1 MPFLGMVLHLQ
12 LIISTME
19 TSTILISIGVLIA
32 LLIVYY
38 YFYQRDKKALPEE
51 IKVNTPPAQAP
62 SSTQPLQLA
71 AYERLV
77 ILADR
82 IAIPN
87 LISRTSQPG
96 LSKTQMQQLLT
107 QTIRQEFDHNLSQ
120 QIYVSADAW
129 EGVRNLKDQNIHLIN
144 QVASVLPPEANGL
157 DLNKKIL
164 DFVLNQPHGSM
175 HTLVQE
181 VISGEARKLMR

>member
-1 MPFLGMVLHLQ
+1 
-12 LIISTME
+12 ME

-38 YFYQRDKKALPEE
+38 YFYQKDKKA
-51 IKVNTPPAQAP
+51 VPAEVKTETLQTIAP
-62 SSTQPLQLA
+62 AASTQPLQLA

-87 LISRTSQPG
+87 LISRSSQPG
-96 LSKTQMQQLLT
+96 LSKSEMQQLLT
-107 QTIRQEFDHNLSQ
+107 QTIKQEYDHNLSQ

-129 EGVRNLKDQNIHLIN
+129 EAVRSLKDQNIHLIN
-144 QVASVLPPEANGL
+144 QVASVLPAEANGM
-157 DLNKKIL
+157 DLSKKIL
-164 DFVLNQPHGSM
+164 DFIVNQPQGSM

-181 VISGEARKLMR
+181 VISAEAKKVMK

>member
-1 MPFLGMVLHLQ
+1 
-12 LIISTME
+12 ME

-38 YFYQRDKKALPEE
+38 YFYQKDKKALPEE
-51 IKVNTPPAQAP
+51 IKVNTPLAPAAA
-62 SSTQPLQLA
+62 STQPLQLA

-87 LISRTSQPG
+87 LISRTSEPG
-96 LSKTQMQQLLT
+96 LNKTQMQQLLT
-107 QTIRQEFDHNLSQ
+107 QTIKQEYEHNLSQ

-129 EGVRNLKDQNIHLIN
+129 EAVRNLKDQNIHLIN
-144 QVASVLPPEANGL
+144 QVASVLPAEANGL
-157 DLNKKIL
+157 DLSKKIL
-164 DFVLNQPHGSM
+164 DFVLNQPQGSM

-181 VISGEARKLMR
+181 AISGEAKKLMK

>member
-1 MPFLGMVLHLQ
+1 M
-12 LIISTME
+12 IE

-38 YFYQRDKKALPEE
+38 YFYQKDKKSVPADIPA
-51 IKVNTPPAQAP
+51 NTTAVVPAT
-62 SSTQPLQLA
+62 TQPLQLA

-87 LISRTSQPG
+87 LVSRSNQPG
-96 LSKTQMQQLLT
+96 LGKAEMQQLLT
-107 QTIRQEFDHNLSQ
+107 QTIKQEFDHNLSQ

-129 EGVRNLKDQNIHLIN
+129 EAVRNLKDQNIHLIN
-144 QVASVLPPEANGL
+144 QVASVLPAEANGL

-164 DFVLNQPHGSM
+164 DFVLNQPQGSM

-181 VISGEARKLMR
+181 AISAEAKKLMK

>member
-144 QVASVLPPEANGL
+144 QVASVLPAEANGL

>member
-1 MPFLGMVLHLQ
+1 M
-12 LIISTME
+12 ME
-19 TSTILISIGVLIA
+19 TSTILISVGVLIA

-38 YFYQRDKKALPEE
+38 YFYQKDKKALPEE
-51 IKVNTPPAQAP
+51 IKVSAPTAAAPA
-62 SSTQPLQLA
+62 STQPLQLA

-87 LISRTSQPG
+87 LISRSSQQG
-96 LSKTQMQQLLT
+96 LSKTDMQQLLT
-107 QTIRQEFDHNLSQ
+107 QTIKQEYDHNLSQ

-129 EGVRNLKDQNIHLIN
+129 EAVRSLKDQNIHFIN
-144 QVASVLPPEANGL
+144 QVASVLPPEANGM
-157 DLNKKIL
+157 DLSKKIL
-164 DFVLNQPHGSM
+164 DFVLNQPQGSM

-181 VISGEARKLMR
+181 VISGEAKKLMK

>member
-1 MPFLGMVLHLQ
+1 MDTTT
-12 LIISTME
+12 II
-19 TSTILISIGVLIA
+19 ISIGVLIA
-32 LLIVYY
+32 LLILYY
-38 YFYQRDKKALPEE
+38 YFYQKDKKTLPEE
-51 IKVNTPPAQAP
+51 IKPAVASTVP
-62 SSTQPLQLA
+62 AASTQPLQLA

-87 LISRTSQPG
+87 LISRSSQPG
-96 LSKTQMQQLLT
+96 LNKTQMQQLLV
-107 QTIRQEFDHNLSQ
+107 QTVRQEFDHNLSQ

-129 EGVRNLKDQNIHLIN
+129 EAVRNLKDQNIHLIN
-144 QVASVLPPEANGL
+144 QVASVLPAEANGL

-164 DFVLNQPHGSM
+164 DFVLNQPQGSM

-181 VISGEARKLMR
+181 VISAEAKKLMK

>member
-1 MPFLGMVLHLQ
+1 
-12 LIISTME
+12 ME
-19 TSTILISIGVLIA
+19 TSTILISIGVLVA

-38 YFYQRDKKALPEE
+38 YFYQKDKKTLPEE
-51 IKVNTPPAQAP
+51 IKLNPTAPAAAP
-62 SSTQPLQLA
+62 ASTQPLQLA

-87 LISRTSQPG
+87 LVSRSNQPG
-96 LSKTQMQQLLT
+96 MDKSQMQQLLT

-129 EGVRNLKDQNIHLIN
+129 EAVRNLKDQNIHLIN
-144 QVASVLPPEANGL
+144 QVASVLPPEASGL
-157 DLNKKIL
+157 DLSKKIL
-164 DFVLNQPHGSM
+164 DFILNQPQGSM

-181 VISGEARKLMR
+181 VISAEAKKLMR

>member
-1 MPFLGMVLHLQ
+1 
-12 LIISTME
+12 ME

-38 YFYQRDKKALPEE
+38 YFYQKDKKSLPEE
-51 IKVNTPPAQAP
+51 IKINTPATPAP
-62 SSTQPLQLA
+62 SSTQPMQLA

-87 LISRTSQPG
+87 LISRVSQPG
-96 LSKTQMQQLLT
+96 LTKTDMQQLLT
-107 QTIRQEFDHNLSQ
+107 QTIKQEYDHNLSQ

-129 EGVRNLKDQNIHLIN
+129 EAVRNLKDQNMHLIN
-144 QVASVLPPEANGL
+144 QVASVLPAEANGL
-157 DLNKKIL
+157 DLSKKIL

-175 HTLVQE
+175 HTLVQD
-181 VISGEARKLMR
+181 VISGEAKKLMR

>member
-1 MPFLGMVLHLQ
+1 
-12 LIISTME
+12 ME

-38 YFYQRDKKALPEE
+38 YFYQKDKKTLPEE
-51 IKVNTPPAQAP
+51 IKVSYPGCKRCPA
-62 SSTQPLQLA
+62 STQPLQLA

-87 LISRTSQPG
+87 LISRSNQPG
-96 LSKTQMQQLLT
+96 LSKTEMQQLLT
-107 QTIRQEFDHNLSQ
+107 QTVKQEYDHNLSQ

-129 EGVRNLKDQNIHLIN
+129 EAVRSLKDQNIHLIN
-144 QVASVLPPEANGL
+144 QVAAVLPAEANGL
-157 DLNKKIL
+157 DLSKKIL
-164 DFVLNQPHGSM
+164 DFVLNQPQGS
-175 HTLVQE
+175 HAHLVQE
-181 VISGEARKLMR
+181 GDQR

>member
-1 MPFLGMVLHLQ
+1 M
-12 LIISTME
+12 ME
-19 TSTILISIGVLIA
+19 TSTIIISIGVLVV
-32 LLIVYY
+32 LLIVYF
-38 YFYQRDKKALPEE
+38 YFYQRDKKGLPQE
-51 IKVNTPPAQAP
+51 IKVNAPQAAPA
-62 SSTQPLQLA
+62 SGTQPLQLA

-87 LISRTSQPG
+87 LISRNNEPG
-96 LSKTQMQQLLT
+96 LTKSEMQQLLT
-107 QTIRQEFDHNLSQ
+107 QTIKQEYDHNLSQ

-129 EGVRNLKDQNIHLIN
+129 DAVRSLKDQNTHLIN
-144 QVASVLPPEANGL
+144 QVASSLPKEANGT

-164 DFVLNQPHGSM
+164 EFVMSQPNGSM

-181 VISGEARKLMR
+181 VISGEAKKLMK

>member
-1 MPFLGMVLHLQ
+1 
-12 LIISTME
+12 ME

-38 YFYQRDKKALPEE
+38 YFYQKDKKSIPEE
-51 IKVNTPPAQAP
+51 IKVNTPPPAVPA
-62 SSTQPLQLA
+62 STQPLQLA

-87 LISRTSQPG
+87 LISRSNQPG
-96 LSKTQMQQLLT
+96 LSKTDMQQLLT
-107 QTIRQEFDHNLSQ
+107 QTIKQEYEHNLSQ

-129 EGVRNLKDQNIHLIN
+129 DAVRSLKDQNIHLVN
-144 QVASVLPPEANGL
+144 QVASVLPAEANGM

-164 DFVLNQPHGSM
+164 DFVLNQPQGSM

-181 VISGEARKLMR
+181 AISAEAKRLMK

>member
-1 MPFLGMVLHLQ
+1 
-12 LIISTME
+12 ME

-32 LLIVYY
+32 LLILYY
-38 YFYQRDKKALPEE
+38 YFYQKDKKSVDAE
-51 IKVNTPPAQAP
+51 IKAVPAPVAAP
-62 SSTQPLQLA
+62 TSTQPLQLA

-87 LISRTSQPG
+87 LISRSNQPG
-96 LSKTQMQQLLT
+96 LSKTDMQQLLT
-107 QTIRQEFDHNLSQ
+107 QTIKQEFDHNISQ

-129 EGVRNLKDQNIHLIN
+129 EAVRSLKDQNIHLIN
-144 QVASVLPPEANGL
+144 QVASVLPTEANGM

-164 DFVLNQPHGSM
+164 DFVLNQPQGPM
-175 HTLVQE
+175 HTLVQDA
-181 VISGEARKLMR
+181 ISAEAKKLMK

>member
-1 MPFLGMVLHLQ
+1 
-12 LIISTME
+12 ME

-38 YFYQRDKKALPEE
+38 YFYQKDKKALPQQ
-51 IKVNTPPAQAP
+51 VQPAAPPAQVPA
-62 SSTQPLQLA
+62 STQPLQLA

-87 LISRTSQPG
+87 LISRTSEPG
-96 LSKTQMQQLLT
+96 LSKVQMQQLLT
-107 QTIRQEFDHNLSQ
+107 QTIKQEYDHNLSQ

-129 EGVRNLKDQNIHLIN
+129 EAVRNLKDQNIHLIN
-144 QVASVLPPEANGL
+144 QVASVLPAEANGM
-157 DLNKKIL
+157 DLSKKIL
-164 DFVLNQPHGSM
+164 DFVLNQPQGSM

-181 VISGEARKLMR
+181 TISGEAKKLLK

>member
-1 MPFLGMVLHLQ
+1 
-12 LIISTME
+12 ME

-32 LLIVYY
+32 LLVVYY
-38 YFYQRDKKALPEE
+38 YFYQKDKKTLPEE
-51 IKVNTPPAQAP
+51 IKVNAPAAPVVSPP

-87 LISRTSQPG
+87 LISRISQPG
-96 LSKTQMQQLLT
+96 LTKTDMQQLLT
-107 QTIRQEFDHNLSQ
+107 QTIKQEYEHNLSQ

-129 EGVRNLKDQNIHLIN
+129 ETIRSLKDQNIHLIN
-144 QVASVLPPEANGL
+144 QVASVLPAEANGL
-157 DLNKKIL
+157 DLSKKIL
-164 DFVLNQPHGSM
+164 DFVLNQPQGSM

-181 VISGEARKLMR
+181 AISGEAKKLMR

>member
-1 MPFLGMVLHLQ
+1 MDSTTI
-12 LIISTME
+12 IISA
-19 TSTILISIGVLIA
+19 IVLA
-32 LLIVYY
+32 VLLIL
-38 YFYQRDKKALPEE
+38 YFYFYKKDKKSIAQE
-51 IKVNTPPAQAP
+51 TGAPAAPQPVQAG
-62 SSTQPLQLA
+62 TQTLQLA

-87 LISRTSQPG
+87 LISRTSEPG
-96 LSKTQMQQLLT
+96 LSKLQMQQLLT
-107 QTIRQEFDHNLSQ
+107 QTIKQEYDHNLSQ

-129 EGVRNLKDQNIHLIN
+129 EAVRNLKDQNIHLIN
-144 QVASVLPPEANGL
+144 QVASVLPAEANGI
-157 DLNKKIL
+157 DLSKKIL

-181 VISGEARKLMR
+181 TISGEAKKLMR

>member
-1 MPFLGMVLHLQ
+1 MFD
-12 LIISTME
+12 T
-19 TSTILISIGVLIA
+19 TTIVISIGVLIA
-32 LLIVYY
+32 LLILYY
-38 YFYQRDKKALPEE
+38 YFYQKDKKALPEQV
-51 IKVNTPPAQAP
+51 KAGSTAASVPA
-62 SSTQPLQLA
+62 STQPLQLA

-87 LISRTSQPG
+87 LISRSNQPG
-96 LSKTQMQQLLT
+96 LSKTDMQQLLT
-107 QTIRQEFDHNLSQ
+107 QTIKQEYEHNLSQ

-129 EGVRNLKDQNIHLIN
+129 EAIRNLKDQNIHLIN
-144 QVASVLPPEANGL
+144 QVASVMPAEANGL

-164 DFVLNQPHGSM
+164 DFVLNQPQGAL

-181 VISGEARKLMR
+181 AISGEAKKLMK

>member
-1 MPFLGMVLHLQ
+1 MF
-12 LIISTME
+12 E
-19 TSTILISIGVLIA
+19 TSTIVISIGVLIA
-32 LLIVYY
+32 LLILYY
-38 YFYQRDKKALPEE
+38 YFYQKDKKALPEE
-51 IKVNTPPAQAP
+51 LKPATPVAAPA
-62 SSTQPLQLA
+62 STQPLQLA

-87 LISRTSQPG
+87 LISRSNQSG
-96 LSKTQMQQLLT
+96 FSKAEMQQLLT
-107 QTIRQEFDHNLSQ
+107 QTIKQEYEHNLSQ

-129 EGVRNLKDQNIHLIN
+129 EAVRSLKDQNIHLIN
-144 QVASVLPPEANGL
+144 QVASVLPAEANGL

-164 DFVLNQPHGSM
+164 DFVLNQPQGSM

-181 VISGEARKLMR
+181 LISGEAKKVLK

>member
-1 MPFLGMVLHLQ
+1 MD
-12 LIISTME
+12 

-32 LLIVYY
+32 LLILYY
-38 YFYQRDKKALPEE
+38 YFYQKDKKTVAAE
-51 IKVNTPPAQAP
+51 IKTAPVAIAPAG
-62 SSTQPLQLA
+62 TQPLQLA

-87 LISRTSQPG
+87 LISRSSQPG
-96 LSKTQMQQLLT
+96 LSKTDMQQLLT
-107 QTIRQEFDHNLSQ
+107 QTIKQEYDHNISQ

-129 EGVRNLKDQNIHLIN
+129 EAVRNLKDQNIHLIN
-144 QVASVLPPEANGL
+144 QVASILPAEANGM

-164 DFVLNQPHGSM
+164 DFVLNQPQGSL

-181 VISGEARKLMR
+181 AVSAEAKKLMK

>member
-1 MPFLGMVLHLQ
+1 
-12 LIISTME
+12 ME
-19 TSTILISIGVLIA
+19 TSTIIISIGVLIA

-38 YFYQRDKKALPEE
+38 YFYQKDKKALPEA
-51 IKVNTPPAQAP
+51 IQQATAAPLAPAA
-62 SSTQPLQLA
+62 STQPLQLA

-82 IAIPN
+82 IAMPN
-87 LISRTSQPG
+87 LISRSSQPG
-96 LSKTQMQQLLT
+96 LGKAQMQQLLI

-129 EGVRNLKDQNIHLIN
+129 EAVRNLKDQNIHLIN
-144 QVASVLPPEANGL
+144 QVASVLPAEANGL
-157 DLNKKIL
+157 DLSKKIL
-164 DFVLNQPHGSM
+164 DFVLNQPQGSM

-181 VISGEARKLMR
+181 VISAEAKKLMK

>member
-1 MPFLGMVLHLQ
+1 MFD
-12 LIISTME
+12 T
-19 TSTILISIGVLIA
+19 TTIVISIGVLIA
-32 LLIVYY
+32 LLILYY
-38 YFYQRDKKALPEE
+38 YFYQKDKKSLPEQV
-51 IKVNTPPAQAP
+51 KADATAAAVPT
-62 SSTQPLQLA
+62 STQPLQLA

-87 LISRTSQPG
+87 LISRSNQPG
-96 LSKTQMQQLLT
+96 LSKADMQQLLT
-107 QTIRQEFDHNLSQ
+107 QTIKQEYEHNLSQ

-129 EGVRNLKDQNIHLIN
+129 EAVRNLKDQNIHLIN
-144 QVASVLPPEANGL
+144 QVASVMPAEANGL

-164 DFVLNQPHGSM
+164 DFVLNQPQGAM

-181 VISGEARKLMR
+181 AISGEAKKLMK

>member
-1 MPFLGMVLHLQ
+1 MD
-12 LIISTME
+12 

-38 YFYQRDKKALPEE
+38 YFYQKDKKALPPE
-51 IKVNTPPAQAP
+51 IKVNTPAAAAPA
-62 SSTQPLQLA
+62 STQPLQLA

-87 LISRTSQPG
+87 LISRSNQPG

-107 QTIRQEFDHNLSQ
+107 QTIKQEYDHNLSQ

-129 EGVRNLKDQNIHLIN
+129 DAVRSLKDQNIHLIN
-144 QVASVLPPEANGL
+144 QLASVLPAEANGL

-164 DFVLNQPHGSM
+164 DFVLNQPQGSM
-175 HTLVQE
+175 HTLVQDA
-181 VISGEARKLMR
+181 ISGEAKKLMK